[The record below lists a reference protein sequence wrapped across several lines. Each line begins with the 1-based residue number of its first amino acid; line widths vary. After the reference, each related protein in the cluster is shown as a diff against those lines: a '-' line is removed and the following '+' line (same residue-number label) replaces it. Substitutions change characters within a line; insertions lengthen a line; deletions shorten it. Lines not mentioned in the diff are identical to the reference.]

1 MTQALALRSLLRD
14 AGHRVTGV
22 VMGQSRRREV
32 PAFVRSKLDAPL
44 SFIQSPNFVADD
56 DERSVRPWAT
66 ALQAMR
72 NARALYGELSR
83 LNDIIAEH
91 QPDVVVN
98 FFEPMAGWTYL
109 RHAPDPPLVC
119 VGHQY
124 MFLHPEY
131 AFPSGRVCNRWMAR
145 AFAASTAWRAD
156 RYLALSLY
164 PVGEPQR
171 AEPDTARSR
180 SAWSQTGGD
189 GRAATRAAGPDGGGP
204 PLLGDNFAV
213 MPPLLRDELFE
224 QPLDRTEPFYLV
236 YIVNNGYAE
245 QVIRWHEANRETRLH
260 CFWDR
265 PNAQTVEGYDDTLTF
280 HQLDDAKFLSM
291 MARCRGLVSTAGF
304 ESIAEAMYLGK
315 PVQVVPVE
323 GHFEQWCNAFDTVR
337 AGAGIRSQTFDLERL
352 QQHIFRGSSE
362 HRGAYRYTSPAPP
375 HATPTRNIA
384 AGHPRGEQPCVGLPT
399 EAFRAWVT
407 AGRERFVREIEAA
420 ARGEN
425 PDVNVSPSAF
435 TAASTESEPAGSEPA
450 GTGSST
456 TESASPASSA
466 PSSS

>member
-32 PAFVRSKLDAPL
+32 PAFVREKLDAPL

-56 DERSVRPWAT
+56 AERSVRPWAT
-66 ALQAMR
+66 AFQALR
-72 NARALYGELSR
+72 DARTLYGELSR

-91 QPDVVVN
+91 RPDVVLN

-164 PVGEPQR
+164 PVGEQPL
-171 AEPDTARSR
+171 AEPDPGASR
-180 SAWSQTGGD
+180 LAWDGAGGD
-189 GRAATRAAGPDGGGP
+189 GLAATRAARRNGGGP
-204 PLLGDNFAV
+204 PILGDDFAV

-245 QVIRWHEANRETRLH
+245 QVIRWHEAHPETRLH

-265 PNAQTVEGYDDTLTF
+265 PNAETGEAYDDTLTF

-337 AGAGIRSQTFDLERL
+337 AGAGIRSRTFDLKRL
-352 QQHIFRGSSE
+352 QQHIFRGSAES
-362 HRGAYRYTSPAPP
+362 RAAYRYASPAPP
-375 HATPTRNIA
+375 HTAPKAGVA
-384 AGHPRGEQPCVGLPT
+384 AASPVGLPT

-407 AGRERFVREIEAA
+407 AGREQFVREVETA
-420 ARGEN
+420 AREGQ
-425 PDVNVSPSAF
+425 PDVTMSPPAF
-435 TAASTESEPAGSEPA
+435 ASTSEGTESTATE
-450 GTGSST
+450 ST
-456 TESASPASSA
+456 ATESAASASSA
-466 PSSS
+466 PPSS

>member
-1 MTQALALRSLLRD
+1 MTQALALRSLLCD

-32 PAFVRSKLDAPL
+32 PDFVQEKLDAPL
-44 SFIQSPNFVADD
+44 SFVQSPNFVADE

-66 ALQAMR
+66 AFQALR
-72 NARALYGELSR
+72 DARTLYGELSR
-83 LNDIIAEH
+83 LNDIISEH
-91 QPDVVVN
+91 SPDVVVN

-109 RHAPDPPLVC
+109 RHAPTPPLVC

-131 AFPSGRVCNRWMAR
+131 MFPSGRVCNRWMAR

-164 PVGEPQR
+164 PVGERKQPPVDAGGKQR
-171 AEPDTARSR
+171 AWGEA
-180 SAWSQTGGD
+180 GGD
-189 GRAATRAAGPDGGGP
+189 GFAASAASHLNRGRHPV
-204 PLLGDNFAV
+204 LGNDFAV
-213 MPPLLRDELFE
+213 MPPLLRNELFE

-245 QVIRWHEANRETRLH
+245 QVIRWHEAHPETRLH

-265 PNAQTVEGYDDTLTF
+265 PDAQGVETYDDTLTF

-337 AGAGIRSQTFDLERL
+337 AGAGIRSKVFDLKCL
-352 QQHIFRGSSE
+352 QQHICHGSSD
-362 HRGAYRYTSPAPP
+362 RGMAQRYVSPPPPRVRTSD
-375 HATPTRNIA
+375 AT
-384 AGHPRGEQPCVGLPT
+384 VGLPT
-399 EAFRAWVT
+399 DRFRAWVT
-407 AGRERFVREIEAA
+407 AGRDRFVREIEAA
-420 ARGEN
+420 AREGQ
-425 PDVNVSPSAF
+425 PHVKASSTAFMSASSPS
-435 TAASTESEPAGSEPA
+435 
-450 GTGSST
+450 
-456 TESASPASSA
+456 
-466 PSSS
+466 PSS